1 MKVAFCGAMRNPK
14 LSLEELGTEAGKNK
28 VGLNTGNYIIG
39 EYGRRTILYS
49 DCTECG
55 LPWNIPMPAEE
66 FNEKFDHLV
75 IFAANWLSH
84 YMKNDFTATCDW
96 LEKIKVPVTLVGLGA
111 QYDLKEL
118 RTKEYINTLNPSLL
132 RLFKIISSKTNS
144 ISVRGF
150 VTQDLLYQAGINN
163 VNVTGCPT
171 WFKNG
176 SKQKYI
182 TKKEF
187 SPDIKIAM
195 HADTSRRKAYS
206 RLYDLTKDIKDRSYI
221 FQSEFDLI
229 PLMNGDKSNLE
240 ELNKKYMLPAKL
252 FKQKD
257 WGHIFGNLSDWENY
271 VKTRDLVI
279 GLRIHGTI
287 ISLKNGVPAI
297 LFYHDGRTFEFVDV
311 LGLPR
316 WKVDMLFDES
326 KTLEYFYENTDFSEM
341 NKKYHFLLSNYKL
354 FLQDN
359 GLEFNDAM
367 DVIREIDAG
376 ISPEIRR
383 FIDVPWYEEQ
393 YPDFK
398 DDKACEESAV
408 YHYMNIG
415 WKKGYNPAPD
425 FDGNQYLKDYPD
437 VAKSGM
443 NPLYHYV
450 LHGRKEGRKVKPIK

>member
-84 YMKNDFTATCDW
+84 YMKNDFTSTCDW

-118 RTKEYINTLNPSLL
+118 KTKEYINTLNPSLL

-163 VNVTGCPT
+163 VNVTGCPN

-341 NKKYHFLLSNYKL
+341 NKKYHL
-354 FLQDN
+354 
-359 GLEFNDAM
+359 
-367 DVIREIDAG
+367 
-376 ISPEIRR
+376 
-383 FIDVPWYEEQ
+383 
-393 YPDFK
+393 
-398 DDKACEESAV
+398 
-408 YHYMNIG
+408 
-415 WKKGYNPAPD
+415 
-425 FDGNQYLKDYPD
+425 
-437 VAKSGM
+437 
-443 NPLYHYV
+443 
-450 LHGRKEGRKVKPIK
+450 